1 MLRRLYAVSL
11 AYKESPNCRLE
22 ANYAHQQNLDMIP
35 LLMQE
40 SYQPAGKIVILF
52 SICLLPVSLTLKVS
66 LLQVGWV

>member
-35 LLMQE
+35 LMHQE
-40 SYQPAGKIVILF
+40 GYQPAGWLGLILGG
-52 SICLLPVSLTLKVS
+52 SRGCHRH
-66 LLQVGWV
+66 LQFVVGEN

>member
-35 LLMQE
+35 ILME
-40 SYQPAGKIVILF
+40 EGYQPAGWLGLILGG
-52 SICLLPVSLTLKVS
+52 SRGCHRH
-66 LLQVGWV
+66 LQFVVGEN

>member
-40 SYQPAGKIVILF
+40 GYQPAGWLGLILGG
-52 SICLLPVSLTLKVS
+52 SRGCHRH
-66 LLQVGWV
+66 LQFVVGEN